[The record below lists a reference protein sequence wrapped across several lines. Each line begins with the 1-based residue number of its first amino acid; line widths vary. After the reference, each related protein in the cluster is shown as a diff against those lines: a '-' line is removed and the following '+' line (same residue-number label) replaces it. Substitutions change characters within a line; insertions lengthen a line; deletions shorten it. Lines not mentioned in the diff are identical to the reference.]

1 MSNQRSLLHVAALA
15 ALTAGASGQAWAADR
30 GPAFGP
36 DAGMR
41 LGAPAMAPSGFLDFC
56 QRSPADCRTS
66 ASDTTDPALVARR
79 ANSLYWAS
87 VFQRPAPAAGPAATR
102 PSPPRSGAY
111 DWSQVFGPAP
121 AQPQSPPRL
130 QNAAAPAT
138 HRSETAAARATA
150 APAVRTTLPGAV
162 DSSLIVAFSRSPV
175 RSLPW
180 ARPSQ
185 TTAPSVPAGPALAG
199 SSARFNPMAR
209 VFASYAIAEGTPP
222 SAETWPQSRPFAERF
237 DRFDRLARPALPRP
251 SLVDPSPEGRPVV
264 TPEIA
269 VLPAPVDRDDQ
280 AAATSVDL
288 DRQTW
293 ARVNT
298 INRSVNRQIRSA
310 SDVAVYGTE
319 DYWQAPAKAGARGDC
334 EDYVLAK
341 RAALIEAGVPAAA
354 LSIAIV
360 KTRWGES
367 HAVLLLAST
376 SGEYVLD
383 NLTPWISRWDQVDYE
398 WRERQ
403 APGKVFEWVQVE
415 ANRA

>member
-1 MSNQRSLLHVAALA
+1 
-15 ALTAGASGQAWAADR
+15 
-30 GPAFGP
+30 
-36 DAGMR
+36 
-41 LGAPAMAPSGFLDFC
+41 
-56 QRSPADCRTS
+56 
-66 ASDTTDPALVARR
+66 
-79 ANSLYWAS
+79 
-87 VFQRPAPAAGPAATR
+87 
-102 PSPPRSGAY
+102 
-111 DWSQVFGPAP
+111 
-121 AQPQSPPRL
+121 
-130 QNAAAPAT
+130 
-138 HRSETAAARATA
+138 
-150 APAVRTTLPGAV
+150 
-162 DSSLIVAFSRSPV
+162 
-175 RSLPW
+175 
-180 ARPSQ
+180 
-185 TTAPSVPAGPALAG
+185 
-199 SSARFNPMAR
+199 
-209 VFASYAIAEGTPP
+209 
-222 SAETWPQSRPFAERF
+222 
-237 DRFDRLARPALPRP
+237 LPRP

-269 VLPAPVDRDDQ
+269 VLSAPVDRDDQ
-280 AAATSVDL
+280 AAAISVDL

-319 DYWQAPAKAGARGDC
+319 DYWQAPAQAGARGDC